1 LRIINHYHHYN
12 KWPYVYR
19 VGQKSGNTL
28 VTFER
33 IKVESCN

>member
-1 LRIINHYHHYN
+1 M
-12 KWPYVYR
+12 
-19 VGQKSGNTL
+19 GQKSGNTL